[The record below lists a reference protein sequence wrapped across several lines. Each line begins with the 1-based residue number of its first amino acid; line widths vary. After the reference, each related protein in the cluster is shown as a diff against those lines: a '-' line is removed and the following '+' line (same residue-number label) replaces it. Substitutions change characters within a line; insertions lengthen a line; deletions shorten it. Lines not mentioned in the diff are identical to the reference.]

1 MRHIGGRDD
10 DIPGM
15 PGNTFIAH
23 DEFRD
28 SFAQHPG
35 FRVGMGMQAGPFPR
49 CRVALNWVLPQS
61 VWRSGSIRA
70 LRSSGPARPYMARL
84 RVFRRLTW
92 PSA

>member
-49 CRVALNWVLPQS
+49 CRVALNWVLPQF
-61 VWRSGSIRA
+61 VWRNYPELGTFGRDSRDFKKALVARERRFGS
-70 LRSSGPARPYMARL
+70 
-84 RVFRRLTW
+84 RR
-92 PSA
+92 

>member
-49 CRVALNWVLPQS
+49 CRVALGGFCLNLCGAVAAFGL
-61 VWRSGSIRA
+61 
-70 LRSSGPARPYMARL
+70 
-84 RVFRRLTW
+84 
-92 PSA
+92 